1 MVEESEEEIEE
12 EDEIIEEEE
21 SYGEEEIIE
30 EEESYGEEEIIEEE
44 EAEEEGDQSEVEE
57 ESKEDPP
64 RVCQNVP
71 GIVPDSCA
79 AFECAIVKEVY
90 DYSLTRVEAHNKRR
104 RLHESTADLKIN
116 LDIACKAKE
125 WSNHQASN
133 NESINSCK
141 ILEDEPLDPH
151 PEFSKTCIRRR
162 YGPIPAGKR
171 LMTYADVMRTP
182 DQCRHAMREWEIIA
196 L

>member
-1 MVEESEEEIEE
+1 MIEESEEEIEE
-12 EDEIIEEEE
+12 EEEEEEAIEEEE
-21 SYGEEEIIE
+21 SEQEEEIIE
-30 EEESYGEEEIIEEE
+30 EEESEEEEE
-44 EAEEEGDQSEVEE
+44 EAEEEGGQTEVEE

-79 AFECAIVKEVY
+79 AFDCAIIKEVY

-141 ILEDEPLDPH
+141 MQEDEPLDPH